1 MNIYYPYGTFDGVG
15 SFAMEHYKYLKWL
28 HRDSLNALIHEG
40 ILNEYLRDV
49 DRKAHKQIRDY
60 MKKAPYHGLSY
71 HFRIAL
77 RAILRIKFR
86 NRQQIVHCFLAVHRR
101 YCPAGECPILIRWH
115 LGELGIDILP
125 EFFQGISGVFPSSQ
139 PSAMQGLI
147 RHERVIRLFFFPGY
161 MSVKAG
167 IDWYYDDGLL
177 LFPIT
182 ESKRK
187 QITFNQ
193 ADTVDTSRPN
203 TMVLRFRQLV
213 IDTKR
218 FQIEIDERIEGV
230 SG

>member
-1 MNIYYPYGTFDGVG
+1 
-15 SFAMEHYKYLKWL
+15 
-28 HRDSLNALIHEG
+28 
-40 ILNEYLRDV
+40 
-49 DRKAHKQIRDY
+49 
-60 MKKAPYHGLSY
+60 
-71 HFRIAL
+71 
-77 RAILRIKFR
+77 
-86 NRQQIVHCFLAVHRR
+86 
-101 YCPAGECPILIRWH
+101 
-115 LGELGIDILP
+115 
-125 EFFQGISGVFPSSQ
+125 
-139 PSAMQGLI
+139 
-147 RHERVIRLFFFPGY
+147 

-230 SG
+230 SV